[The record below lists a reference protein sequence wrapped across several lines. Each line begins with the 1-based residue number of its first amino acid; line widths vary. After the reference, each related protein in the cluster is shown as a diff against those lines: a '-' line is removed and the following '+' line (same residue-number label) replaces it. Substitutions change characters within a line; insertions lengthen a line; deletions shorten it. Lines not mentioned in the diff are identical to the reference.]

1 MDLRAAALTLLLGAA
16 LPGGA
21 VAQQAPAADA
31 AARVELGRRTYTGT
45 CARCHG
51 LNLVTSGIGF
61 DLRTFPQ
68 NDRERFERSVT
79 QGLRAMPALGG
90 ALTPEQLDALWAY
103 IGAVNG
109 WKP

>member
-1 MDLRAAALTLLLGAA
+1 M
-16 LPGGA
+16 
-21 VAQQAPAADA
+21 
-31 AARVELGRRTYTGT
+31 
-45 CARCHG
+45 
-51 LNLVTSGIGF
+51 TSGIGF

-90 ALTPEQLDALWAY
+90 ALTPEQLDAIWTY